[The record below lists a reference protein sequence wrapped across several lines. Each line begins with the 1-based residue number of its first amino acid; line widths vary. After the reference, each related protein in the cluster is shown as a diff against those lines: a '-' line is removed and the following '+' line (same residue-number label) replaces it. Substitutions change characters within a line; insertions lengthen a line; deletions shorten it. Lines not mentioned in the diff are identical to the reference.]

1 MQRILTL
8 IRSHLSIKIGI
19 PLAVVLF
26 GCIFIWAG
34 FQIAREE
41 RFIKSSGIKEAD
53 RVLATARLGLDY
65 AMLLN
70 AREDIKAII
79 ANLGR
84 LPEIREI
91 RIINKAGQVMFSSQ
105 GDAASEKLD
114 TAAAPCQVCH
124 QQTPPLVSPNL
135 ERRLYA
141 RGMVDGEPVLRIV
154 GPIANESGCADPAGC
169 HFHGQDEKILGVLD
183 IVFSLRDSQLFI
195 DQFKE
200 NTAYLAAM
208 LFIGTFLTLF
218 LVILVLVKRPLSRI
232 EAEARAWAQGGRPKS
247 IGATRLDEIGQ
258 LSRAIH
264 RMGSD
269 LIDKNSQIILQ
280 KDLYQDLFEGVPCLV
295 TVQDRNMRL
304 LRFNRSFSEKFNAS
318 IGEYCYKAYKNLDAP
333 CPSCPVKKTFATGR
347 SYTTEETGYY
357 KDGTRA
363 NWIVTTSPIHDS
375 EGNLVAAMEMCLDIT
390 SRKELELALRRS
402 EKKYFDIFNNVPGAV
417 LVIDRDDLS
426 ILDCNRGAVA
436 MYGLPRGE
444 LTRRSLYDLFLDDRR
459 DSAIDAIKLGENVEQ
474 ARHVTA
480 DGRSF
485 FVGIH
490 TSSSEYAGHKVLL
503 ITVTDITKRLEAE
516 QQLIQAGKMATLGE
530 MATGVAHEIN
540 QPLCVIQTSV
550 DLVRRHLGRGETP
563 PVPMLTR
570 LTDLI
575 AAQVDRATRI
585 IGHMREFGRMSDR
598 AGELVDVGAVVTRS
612 VEFFSEQL
620 TLRGIETVFQLSENL
635 PKVRI
640 DPNRLEQVMIN
651 LLVNARD
658 AIEERCRREP
668 EALKRIT
675 LRVTA
680 NHDAVKLRV
689 ADTGTGVPK
698 DLVGKIF
705 EPFFTTKD
713 IGQGTGL
720 GLSISYGII
729 KEAGGEIVVSR
740 NADGGATFHIRL
752 PVARAEDRA

>member
-1 MQRILTL
+1 MQHVLNF
-8 IRSHLSIKIGI
+8 IRSHLSIKIGM

-26 GCIFIWAG
+26 GCIFIWAN
-34 FQIAREE
+34 FQVAREE
-41 RFIKSSGIKEAD
+41 RFAQNAGIKEAD

-70 AREDIKAII
+70 SREDIKAIV

-91 RIINKAGQVMFSSQ
+91 RIINKNGQVMFSSEP
-105 GDAASEKLD
+105 GGLSGRLD
-114 TAAAPCQVCH
+114 TSSALCQVCH
-124 QQTPPLVSPNL
+124 QRTPPLTSPGIGQ
-135 ERRLYA
+135 RLYA
-141 RGMVDGEPVLRIV
+141 QEVADGEQVLRIV
-154 GPIANESGCADPAGC
+154 GPIANEPGCADVSGC
-169 HFHGQDEKILGVLD
+169 HFHNPGETILGVLD
-183 IVFSLRDSQLFI
+183 IAFSLRESQSLI

-208 LFIGTFLTLF
+208 LFGGTFLTLF
-218 LVILVLVKRPLSRI
+218 LLIFLLVTRPLARI
-232 EAEARAWAQGGRPKS
+232 KAEARSWAKGDRPRS
-247 IGATRLDEIGQ
+247 LGDTRLDEIGQ

-269 LIDKNSQIILQ
+269 LIDKNSQLILQ
-280 KDLYQDLFEGVPCLV
+280 KDMYQDLFEGVPCLV
-295 TVQDRNMRL
+295 TVQDRNLRL
-304 LRFNRSFSEKFNAS
+304 LRFNRSFGEKFNAR
-318 IGEYCYKAYKNLDAP
+318 IGEYCYKAYKNRDTP
-333 CPSCPVKKTFATGR
+333 CPSCPVKKTFETGL
-347 SYTTEETGYY
+347 SHTTEERGFY

-363 NWIVTTSPIHDS
+363 EWIVTTSPVHDS

-402 EKKYFDIFNNVPGAV
+402 EKKYFDVFNNVPGAV
-417 LVIDRDDLS
+417 FVLDRDDLS

-436 MYGLPRGE
+436 IYGLTRGE
-444 LTRRSLYDLFLDDRR
+444 LTSRSLHDLFFDDRR
-459 DSAIDAIKLGENVEQ
+459 DSAIAAIKAGEGVEQ
-474 ARHVTA
+474 ARHVTG
-480 DGRSF
+480 DGKPF
-485 FVGIH
+485 FVSIH
-490 TSSSEYAGHKVLL
+490 SSVSEYAGREVFLV
-503 ITVTDITKRLEAE
+503 TVTDITKRLEAE

-550 DLVRRHLGRGETP
+550 DLVRRHLGRGEAP
-563 PVPMLTR
+563 PASMLTR

-598 AGELVDVGAVVTRS
+598 AGELVDVGLVATRS
-612 VEFFSEQL
+612 VEFFSQQL
-620 TLRGIETVFQLSENL
+620 TLRGIETVFQLPETL

-658 AIEERCRREP
+658 AIEQRCRREP
-668 EALKRIT
+668 DAPRRIT
-675 LRVTA
+675 IRVTA
-680 NHDAVKLRV
+680 KRDAVKLRL
-689 ADTGTGVPK
+689 ADTGTGVPPE
-698 DLVGKIF
+698 LAEKIF

-729 KEAGGEIVVSR
+729 KEAGGDIFVSR
-740 NADGGATFHIRL
+740 NADGGATFHISL
-752 PVARAEDRA
+752 PVVRD